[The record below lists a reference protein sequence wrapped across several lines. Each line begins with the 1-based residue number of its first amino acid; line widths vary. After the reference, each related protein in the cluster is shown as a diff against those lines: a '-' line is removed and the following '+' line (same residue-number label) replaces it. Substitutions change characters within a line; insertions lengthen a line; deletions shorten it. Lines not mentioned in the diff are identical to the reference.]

1 MLLSGYTKEIFRPE
15 CNPSFESVHCVA
27 RLNQDVSAA
36 LPYLN
41 AVLGGFEYYENPPQ
55 VMFHHRGRIIK
66 VGAGEIAINAL
77 ADEAEAD
84 KLLAWLVREIN
95 AAWEMRDSITP
106 CFTGR
111 ERPQLLAILKLL
123 PKTNCKKC
131 GHQTCMAFAG
141 KVRDGGAWPESCPE
155 LSPEGR
161 QALES
166 FLSGFDLEA

>member
-27 RLNQDVSAA
+27 KLDQDVSEA

-41 AVLGGFEYYENPPQ
+41 AVLGGFEYYEDPPQ

-77 ADEAEAD
+77 SGEAEAD
-84 KLLAWLVREIN
+84 RVLAWLVREIN
-95 AAWEMRDSITP
+95 DAWENRASITP
-106 CFTGR
+106 CTTGR
-111 ERPQLLAILKLL
+111 ERPALLSILKLL
-123 PKTNCKKC
+123 PKTNCRKC
-131 GHQTCMAFAG
+131 GQPTCMAFAALI
-141 KVRDGGAWPESCPE
+141 RDGGGWTDSCPE

-161 QALES
+161 ETLETY
-166 FLSGFDLEA
+166 LSGFDLEA